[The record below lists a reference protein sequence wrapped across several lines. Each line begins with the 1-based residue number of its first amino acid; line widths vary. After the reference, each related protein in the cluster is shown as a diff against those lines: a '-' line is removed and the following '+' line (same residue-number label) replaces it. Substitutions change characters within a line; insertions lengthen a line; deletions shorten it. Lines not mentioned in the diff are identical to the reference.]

1 LTISAP
7 KVLRFPHR
15 RSVGTLYAA
24 PFEQP
29 EEWELL
35 TQVRG
40 LIVSPENQ
48 PIKWEWLEEA
58 RGNVTLPHGAKIK
71 LKMSTKGTTLSA
83 LDAVDVDA
91 LHALD
96 LGHSEVT
103 DSALKHVSRLSGL
116 KVLELTSTNVG
127 DEGLAS
133 VAALSNLQS
142 LGLSHSRTSNLG
154 LSYLKD
160 LLNLR
165 EIWFSGT
172 DVDDEG
178 LSYCQ
183 KLTRLVQ
190 LGLSGTKIT
199 DQGLKSLEQL
209 KDLLRVYLFN
219 TKVTHNGT
227 QAFRKALPNCRVK
240 WHPTKIHTQDAEE
253 TDFEGDYF
261 NTERDEVS
269 LLSNELSRAAPVMNE
284 DMFWQLIDLLD
295 WDKAGDD
302 GAVLQPAVDALAEL
316 NVEDI
321 CAFSEI
327 LAQKLHQLDGEAY
340 AREIGKDA
348 FKGLKGDF
356 SQNWFLYVRCCAVA
370 NGREIFEQIVLNPAE
385 MPKDI
390 EFQALL
396 ALPSKA
402 YRKLTGQRFHYEP
415 TIRYETFSNHQSW
428 VLDPS

>member
-1 LTISAP
+1 
-7 KVLRFPHR
+7 
-15 RSVGTLYAA
+15 
-24 PFEQP
+24 
-29 EEWELL
+29 
-35 TQVRG
+35 
-40 LIVSPENQ
+40 
-48 PIKWEWLEEA
+48 
-58 RGNVTLPHGAKIK
+58 
-71 LKMSTKGTTLSA
+71 
-83 LDAVDVDA
+83 
-91 LHALD
+91 
-96 LGHSEVT
+96 
-103 DSALKHVSRLSGL
+103 
-116 KVLELTSTNVG
+116 
-127 DEGLAS
+127 
-133 VAALSNLQS
+133 
-142 LGLSHSRTSNLG
+142 
-154 LSYLKD
+154 
-160 LLNLR
+160 
-165 EIWFSGT
+165 
-172 DVDDEG
+172 
-178 LSYCQ
+178 
-183 KLTRLVQ
+183 
-190 LGLSGTKIT
+190 
-199 DQGLKSLEQL
+199 LEQL

-356 SQNWFLYVRCCAVA
+356 SQNWFLFVRWRTVERFLSRLFSIQLRCPRISSFRLFWHCLRRPIGNLLGSVFITNRRYATRLSA
-370 NGREIFEQIVLNPAE
+370 IINHGYLTPAE
-385 MPKDI
+385 R
-390 EFQALL
+390 Q
-396 ALPSKA
+396 
-402 YRKLTGQRFHYEP
+402 T
-415 TIRYETFSNHQSW
+415 
-428 VLDPS
+428 